1 MMRRITALFFFLG
14 VYVLGFA
21 ENTRGKEYILVL
33 NSINFNEAW
42 ANNLYQNIRDEF
54 SSPGFHVEA
63 EELSIPMMT
72 RIEDVE
78 EKREYLLSRYLK
90 PPKVVVFIGDPAW
103 LVCQPLFD
111 REWKDVPAVICYSRD
126 SMPSSLEN
134 FVNKDFLGKGKFM
147 STEVATEGYNLTV
160 VKHPFYVRN
169 TIDLIRR
176 LQPGVKTIALISDDR
191 YISTMVREEV
201 SSVLKKDF
209 PELGLDLL
217 TSMEMSTEK
226 LLDTLM
232 EYSREVGIIYNSWF
246 LGKRQSESHY
256 LSDNLQK
263 IVLS

>member
-90 PPKVVVFIGDPAW
+90 PPKVVVFIGDP
-103 LVCQPLFD
+103 
-111 REWKDVPAVICYSRD
+111 
-126 SMPSSLEN
+126 
-134 FVNKDFLGKGKFM
+134 G
-147 STEVATEGYNLTV
+147 VAC
-160 VKHPFYVRN
+160 
-169 TIDLIRR
+169 
-176 LQPGVKTIALISDDR
+176 
-191 YISTMVREEV
+191 V
-201 SSVLKKDF
+201 SAF
-209 PELGLDLL
+209 
-217 TSMEMSTEK
+217 
-226 LLDTLM
+226 
-232 EYSREVGIIYNSWF
+232 I
-246 LGKRQSESHY
+246 
-256 LSDNLQK
+256 
-263 IVLS
+263 